1 MYIICVTEISLFLT
15 TIRDHINVFV
25 PLKILRRTNRTLH
38 AEPFTNTQYHFLV
51 IVESAIMHAPNY
63 LLLDACYFCF
73 VALRPNAGHGFFILE
88 VSISHTTTH
97 HCRTPLDE

>member
-1 MYIICVTEISLFLT
+1 MYLICVTEISSFLT
-15 TIRDHINVFV
+15 TIHDHVNVFV

-63 LLLDACYFCF
+63 LFQ
-73 VALRPNAGHGFFILE
+73 VVG
-88 VSISHTTTH
+88 ISSVQHTIYCLINLYTGYMF
-97 HCRTPLDE
+97 RLA